1 MARIAVGGFQHETN
15 TFAPVK
21 ADLSQFEQADAWPPL
36 TRGTQ
41 LPEVIAG
48 INLPAAGFIAKARA
62 LGHEIVPLL
71 WCAATPSAHVA
82 EEAFE
87 TICGM
92 LMEDLQG
99 SGPLDGVYLDLHG
112 AMVTEHL
119 EDGEGEILHRIR
131 QVVGPDIPLVASLDS
146 HANVSP
152 AMVEQA
158 SALVA
163 YRTYPHI
170 DMAQTGSRAAR
181 LLNRMLCGQR
191 LCTAFN
197 QIPFLIPIL
206 WQSTLCEPMASLM
219 GVVKRLETG
228 SIASLSFTPG
238 FPLADIADCGPAVF
252 AYGKEQNAVN
262 QAVEQLTRAVM
273 LREANFTGTLYDINA
288 AIRQAMATSTTAAK
302 PVILADTQDNP
313 GGGGNGDTVAIL
325 AALLQYEVEDAVLG
339 ALFDPEV
346 AAQAHA
352 SGEGAA
358 IHVALGAKSG
368 FSGEQPLTGTF
379 FVERLGDGNF
389 LGTGPFYRGCKIQLG
404 PMALL
409 RKGGIRVVVCSR
421 KLQAADQSIF
431 RHLGVNPAAHKILVL
446 KSSVHFRAD
455 FASLA
460 AEILMV
466 EAPGPNVADP
476 AKLSFQKLRP
486 GIRLKPLG
494 PSASCGYPS

>member
-15 TFAPVK
+15 TFASVK
-21 ADLSQFEQADAWPPL
+21 ADLGQFVQGDAWPPL
-36 TRGTQ
+36 TRGTR
-41 LPEVIAG
+41 LPEVITG
-48 INLPAAGFIAKARA
+48 LNLPTAGFIAKARA

-71 WCAATPSAHVA
+71 WCAATPSAHVT

-92 LMEDLQG
+92 LIEDLQG
-99 SGPLDGVYLDLHG
+99 NGPLDGVYLDLHG
-112 AMVTEHL
+112 AMVTEHQ

-131 QVVGPDIPLVASLDS
+131 QLIGPDIPLVASLDL

-152 AMVEQA
+152 AMVEHA

-191 LCTAFN
+191 LYKAFN
-197 QIPFLIPIL
+197 QIPFLIPIV

-219 GVVKRLETG
+219 EVVKRLETG

-252 AYGKEQNAVN
+252 AYGKDQTAVD
-262 QAVEQLTRAVM
+262 QAVEQLTRAVI
-273 LREANFTGTLYDINA
+273 LREANFTGNLVEINA
-288 AIRQAMATSTTAAK
+288 AIRQAMATSASAVK

-313 GGGGNGDTVAIL
+313 GGGSNGDTVTIL
-325 AALLQYEVEDAVLG
+325 AALLRHRVEDAVLG
-339 ALFDPEV
+339 ALFNPEI

-352 SGEGAA
+352 SGEGAE
-358 IHVALGAKSG
+358 ICVVLGERSG
-368 FSGEQPLTGTF
+368 LFEEQPLKGTF
-379 FVERLGDGNF
+379 FIERLGDGNF

-409 RKGGIRVVVCSR
+409 RKGGVRVVVCSR
-421 KLQAADQSIF
+421 KIQAADQSIF
-431 RHLGVNPAAHKILVL
+431 RHLGINPAAHKILVL

-460 AEILMV
+460 SDILVV
-466 EAPGPNVADP
+466 EAPGFNIADP
-476 AKLSFQKLRP
+476 TKLPFRRLRSE
-486 GIRLKPLG
+486 IRLKPLG
-494 PSASCGYPS
+494 PSFTNR

>member
-1 MARIAVGGFQHETN
+1 
-15 TFAPVK
+15 
-21 ADLSQFEQADAWPPL
+21 
-36 TRGTQ
+36 
-41 LPEVIAG
+41 
-48 INLPAAGFIAKARA
+48 
-62 LGHEIVPLL
+62 
-71 WCAATPSAHVA
+71 
-82 EEAFE
+82 
-87 TICGM
+87 
-92 LMEDLQG
+92 
-99 SGPLDGVYLDLHG
+99 
-112 AMVTEHL
+112 
-119 EDGEGEILHRIR
+119 
-131 QVVGPDIPLVASLDS
+131 
-146 HANVSP
+146 
-152 AMVEQA
+152 
-158 SALVA
+158 
-163 YRTYPHI
+163 
-170 DMAQTGSRAAR
+170 
-181 LLNRMLCGQR
+181 MLCGQR